1 MATTVTE
8 SVEVRVPART
18 AYNQWTQ
25 FEDFPAFMGSVTEV
39 HQIDDTRTH
48 WVTSVA
54 GVTREFDAEIT
65 EQIPDRKIAW
75 HTVSGMRQS
84 GSVEIEPLAE
94 DRSRVTVRMEYEPE
108 GITEK
113 AADMFGIL
121 QRQVRGDLERFRR
134 FIEERGV
141 ETGGWRGEVRGGEA
155 TGGAGMPGEGMPG
168 GGMPGRG
175 QMPEADASGSEPID
189 GEWP

>member
-1 MATTVTE
+1 MTTVTE

-25 FEDFPAFMGSVTEV
+25 FEDFPAFMGNVSEV
-39 HQIDDTRTH
+39 RQINDTRTH
-48 WVTSVA
+48 WVTSMA
-54 GVTREFDAEIT
+54 GVTREFDAEII
-65 EQIPDRKIAW
+65 EQIPDRRITW
-75 HTVSGMRQS
+75 NTVSGIRQS

-94 DRSRVTVRMEYEPE
+94 DRSRVTVRMQYEPE

-113 AADMFGIL
+113 AADMLGLL

-134 FIEERGV
+134 FIEERGR
-141 ETGGWRGEVRGGEA
+141 ETGAWRGEVRGGEVA
-155 TGGAGMPGEGMPG
+155 GESGGTPGP
-168 GGMPGRG
+168 G
-175 QMPEADASGSEPID
+175 QMPESGASGGEPID